1 MAHNPEKLISLG
13 QVTTTIACANQS
25 IQVFLSIALKTLTLY
40 TMGDGRRAA
49 IGR

>member
-13 QVTTTIACANQS
+13 QVTTTIACANPS
-25 IQVFLSIALKTLTLY
+25 IQVFLSIALKTLY
-40 TMGDGRRAA
+40 TMGDGRRTA